1 MEGSEERAE
10 VAART
15 GGWGVHIHY
24 DPPVD
29 HWKLRS
35 FADQERLQQVREIY
49 GEQAYEKRKRAWER
63 ASQPLVPSR
72 FPSHDKPQRRGP
84 ERGGPERDSGPSR

>member
-15 GGWGVHIHY
+15 GGWSVHIPY
-24 DPPVD
+24 NPPVG

-49 GEQAYEKRKRAWER
+49 GEQAY
-63 ASQPLVPSR
+63 
-72 FPSHDKPQRRGP
+72 
-84 ERGGPERDSGPSR
+84 

>member
-15 GGWGVHIHY
+15 GGWSVHTPY
-24 DPPVD
+24 NPPVG

-49 GEQAYEKRKRAWER
+49 GEQAY
-63 ASQPLVPSR
+63 
-72 FPSHDKPQRRGP
+72 
-84 ERGGPERDSGPSR
+84 